1 MAHALCVQENR
12 HFILNQMAWHLKQ
25 MSLALMLLCSCSTK
39 EQLTLTD
46 PHSASN
52 PAEAKAEHL
61 VWRAQ
66 VDFENRSIKAKA
78 SWFISKNA
86 GAKHIVFDTYDLI
99 VERVWLDENE
109 STNWHL
115 GDSIAFL
122 GRSLRVELQEGTQWV
137 HVIYKSN
144 PQAKGLQWLEAE
156 QTKGQKNPFLFSQGQ
171 AILTRSWL
179 PCQDSPGLRFSFEAE
194 VQVPPGLMAVM
205 SALNPTSMNPSGLY
219 QFKNSKP
226 IPAYLFA
233 LAVGDFS
240 YRAYD
245 DRSGIYA
252 EAQTLDAAW
261 QEFANLPSMMR
272 AAEKLFGPY
281 PWERFD
287 VLVLPPVFPFGGM
300 ENPMI
305 MFATPSIIAG
315 DRSLTNLVAHELSH
329 SWSGNLVT
337 HASWNDFW
345 INEGFT
351 TYIERRIL
359 EEIEGPTYAEM
370 ITTLG
375 NIELESTVKR
385 LSADTALTR
394 LKMELSGLN
403 PDLALSSIPF
413 QKGVAL
419 LLHIE
424 SEVGRSRMDAYVKNT
439 FAEHAFTSMTSEM
452 FLAYL
457 NKNLLSEEQME
468 QLQIRDW
475 IFKSGL
481 PSSYKRRHSVRFAN
495 VDAALQLWLLG
506 EPAANLPT
514 AAWSVYEWIYF
525 LKQLPYDS
533 INPVQVAELD
543 EIFNFSA
550 SNNAELSM
558 HWQLAV
564 IRTGFER
571 AMPQVE
577 SFLAKTGRRKLL
589 VPVYQELYE
598 QKSTRHLA
606 LTWFSVY
613 RKNYHPIAVQ
623 SIEAVLR

>member
-1 MAHALCVQENR
+1 MYR
-12 HFILNQMAWHLKQ
+12 ILSYLSFLLLLSGCGTKNQPA
-25 MSLALMLLCSCSTK
+25 
-39 EQLTLTD
+39 LTD

-52 PAEAKAEHL
+52 PAEARANHL
-61 VWRAQ
+61 VWRAE
-66 VDFENRSIKAKA
+66 VDFDQRTIKAQA
-78 SWFISKNA
+78 SWFISKSPD
-86 GAKHIVFDTYDLI
+86 AKHIIFDTYDLKI
-99 VERVWLDENE
+99 ERVWLDENKT
-109 STNWHL
+109 TNWHL
-115 GDSIAFL
+115 ADSMAFL
-122 GRSLRVELQEGTQWV
+122 GRALWVELEKNTQWV
-137 HVIYKSN
+137 HIEYKSN
-144 PQAKGLQWLEAE
+144 PSAKGLQWLEAH
-156 QTKGQKNPFLFSQGQ
+156 QTKDQKHPFLFSQGQ

-205 SALNPTSMNPSGLY
+205 SALNPKV
-219 QFKNSKP
+219 QSKTGIYHFENRMP

-240 YRAYD
+240 YQAYD

-252 EAQTLDAAW
+252 EAQSLSIAW
-261 QEFANLPSMMR
+261 QEFANLPSMIR

-287 VLVLPPVFPFGGM
+287 VLVLPPTFPFGGM

-315 DRSLTNLVAHELSH
+315 DRSLTNLIAHELSH

-370 ITTLG
+370 LITLG
-375 NIELESTVKR
+375 NLELESTVAR
-385 LSADTALTR
+385 LKSDTTLTR
-394 LKMELSGLN
+394 LKMQLQGQN

-424 SEVGRSRMDAYVKNT
+424 SEVGRNRMDSYVKNT

-452 FLAYL
+452 FLDYL
-457 NKNLLSEEQME
+457 NKNLLSDEQME
-468 QLQIRDW
+468 RLEIEKW
-475 IFKSGL
+475 VFEPGL

-495 VDAALQLWLLG
+495 VEAALQLWLQG
-506 EPAANLPT
+506 EAAANLPT

-525 LKQLPYDS
+525 LKNLPLS
-533 INPVQVAELD
+533 TLTHEQMATLD
-543 EIFNFSA
+543 RVFQFSA
-550 SNNAELSM
+550 SKNAELSM
-558 HWQLAV
+558 QWQLCV
-564 IRTGFER
+564 IRSGFKT
-571 AMPQVE
+571 AIPAVE
-577 SFLAKTGRRKLL
+577 PFVAKTGRRKLL
-589 VPVYQELYE
+589 VPVYQALYE
-598 QKSTRHLA
+598 QEETRELA
-606 LTWFSVY
+606 IQWFETY
-613 RKNYHPIAVQ
+613 KKNYHPIAIQ
-623 SIEAVLR
+623 SIEAVLQ